1 MKDILDKLT
10 KLQGTAPKAKK
21 KLTEDSTSVEVRN
34 AKPKTFKDFF
44 ETVLNTV
51 PLAGEKPGAG
61 PQSTFLSTSD
71 PQLAKTLG
79 PMINQLAKDK
89 KIQVVMP
96 ATQPNQPVQPNQQQ
110 NQQQNQTTQP
120 NQPAQAGST
129 GQAPVGQQPVKE
141 KWGADTEVSPSE
153 KGKYKGK
160 TKAELTS
167 TYNKLKKSGPHK
179 KGSPEYGRMRELAF
193 AIRAKSDWGKVQEA
207 DIPSSAG
214 VDTKGAGLG
223 AGRSETTLEDKKVMK
238 KKIKESA
245 NHRIAA
251 ARHEG
256 RSHGL
261 KGHSHCGKNYDDMDE
276 AHAYHEGFKE
286 GLDECYGMGVYESMP
301 AMEADMPM
309 ETDMPMEDELDEVSR
324 GEWLKQKAKTVPGN
338 TFKAFGQTFH
348 DDEVLETYPAFES
361 WDRQLKSLINEGLSV
376 SISKGLEGG
385 HDSATVTATEGD
397 ADKLMTLIKSAGLG
411 VFGGEE
417 THMDMG
423 ADTPAKHGG
432 IEVVGDH
439 DGMMGLMKKLS
450 NVSNHSD
457 NDSNDDYE
465 DEEESTCDDC
475 GMHESKC
482 GCSKEESVR
491 EMRCDECGML
501 ESKCGCH
508 EGKEMVDEVETEDQ
522 QTAQMAESRSE
533 SFYDLLK
540 QLDALTEASKKEKKQ
555 AKDDSDMSDKQ
566 EKYFGKKSTKKDK
579 EEVKEWAN
587 GIGGKGKDTEGKGT
601 NAAFEQDIDFMTKVI
616 SGGLNK
622 QKSTGQTTVPVI
634 ASQLNRTHS
643 SDTSG
648 FNESIF
654 DFKTLA
660 GIK

>member
-1 MKDILDKLT
+1 MKDILDKLS

-21 KLTEDSTSVEVRN
+21 KLTEDSTSLEVRN

-44 ETVLNTV
+44 ETVLNKV
-51 PLAGEKPGAG
+51 PIASEKPGGG
-61 PQSTFLSTSD
+61 PGSTQPAILSTND
-71 PQLAKTLG
+71 PNVLKTIG
-79 PMINQLAKDK
+79 PMIDQLAKDK
-89 KIQVVMP
+89 KITVVTP
-96 ATQPNQPVQPNQQQ
+96 PSQPQQPQQQ
-110 NQQQNQTTQP
+110 QQQQ

-129 GQAPVGQQPVKE
+129 GQVPAGQQPVKE
-141 KWGADTEVSPSE
+141 KWDADTEVSPSE

-160 TKAELTS
+160 SKAELTS
-167 TYNKLKKSGPHK
+167 AYNKLKKSGPHK

-286 GLDECYGMGVYESMP
+286 GLDECYGMGVYESVP

-309 ETDMPMEDELDEVSR
+309 EMDMPMEDELDEVSR
-324 GEWLKQKAKTVPGN
+324 GEWLKQKAKQTTGN

-361 WDRQLKSLINEGLSV
+361 WDRQLKTLINEGLSV

-385 HDSATVTATEGD
+385 HDSATVTATDGD
-397 ADKLMTLIKSAGLG
+397 ADKLMSLIKSAGLG

-423 ADTPAKHGG
+423 SDTPAKHGG

-439 DGMMGLMKKLS
+439 DGMMGLMKKLA
-450 NVSNHSD
+450 NVSNH
-457 NDSNDDYE
+457 DSSDYE
-465 DEEESTCDDC
+465 DEEEHTCNEC
-475 GMHESKC
+475 GMMESMC
-482 GCSKEESVR
+482 GCNKKEPTR
-491 EMRCDECGML
+491 EMRCDECGMM
-501 ESKCGCH
+501 ESKCGCS
-508 EGKEMVDEVETEDQ
+508 KKMVDEMETEDQ
-522 QTAQMAESRSE
+522 QTVQMAEGACNDCGHDPCDCKEESDVSE
-533 SFYDLLK
+533 SFYSLLK
-540 QLDALTEASKKEKKQ
+540 QLNSLTESKKEEEEE
-555 AKDDSDMSDKQ
+555 DDLEES
-566 EKYFGKKSTKKDK
+566 K
-579 EEVKEWAN
+579 EEDEEEDVAEDLTEWAN
-587 GIGGKGKDTEGKGT
+587 GIGGKGKDLEGKGT
-601 NAAFEQDIDFMTKVI
+601 KASFEQDIDFMTKVI

-643 SDTSG
+643 NDTSG